1 MSKTPKLVG
10 HTFLFERRFLPIFL
24 VQFLGA
30 FNDNFYKNA
39 MVILIAFQL
48 NLSIEQTG
56 LYITLAAGLFILPFF
71 LFSAIAGQLADHF
84 CKSSLIRYI
93 KLAEIPIM
101 ALAAV
106 GFLTMQVEWL
116 FIALFLMGTQSAFF
130 GPIKYSI
137 LPEVL
142 ESGQLLRGNAL
153 FSGSTFIAILLG
165 TIGGG
170 ILIMLDSGA
179 QIVSALVMLFAVL
192 GYVIS
197 RVVPSTQYASETVT
211 IDLNIFRS
219 TWQIVKRSTEHKEA
233 FFAVWAI
240 SWFWF
245 IGAVLLSQ
253 IPSFVKV
260 TLHANE
266 QVVVAFLTV
275 FSIGI
280 ASGAG
285 LMSLL
290 CKQTVTLRFH
300 PWLLVSMS
308 LFLLLTVWVANA
320 MVIASPHTISDP
332 SNLLDLVAFLS
343 LWPQSLSLLF
353 MFALAVA
360 GGAYIVPLYTQL
372 QTKTPQSSRAR
383 IVAVNNILNAF
394 LMVLSSILIMVGF
407 SFELSLPAMLLVLA
421 VFNLFIAG
429 WFARNARS
437 YNEMV
442 I

>member
-1 MSKTPKLVG
+1 MPNNPKLMTRSFV
-10 HTFLFERRFLPIFL
+10 FKQRFLPLFW
-24 VQFLGA
+24 VQFLSA

-48 NLSIEQTG
+48 NLSNEQIG

-71 LFSAIAGQLADHF
+71 LFSAVAGQLADHF
-84 CKSSLIRYI
+84 AKSTLIRYI

-101 ALAAV
+101 ALGV
-106 GFLTMQVEWL
+106 IGFLTMQMEWL
-116 FIALFLMGTQSAFF
+116 FTALFLMGSQSAFF
-130 GPIKYSI
+130 GPIKYSV

-142 ESGQLLRGNAL
+142 ESDDLLRGNAL

-170 ILIMLDSGA
+170 LLIMLDNGA
-179 QIVSALVMLFAVL
+179 QIVSASVILFAVL
-192 GYVIS
+192 GYLVS
-197 RVVPSTQYASETVT
+197 RFVPNTEKSSKKVT
-211 IDLNIFRS
+211 ISFNIFRS
-219 TWQIVKRSTEHKEA
+219 TWQVVKRSTGHKEA
-233 FFAVWAI
+233 FFASWAI

-266 QVVVAFLTV
+266 QVVVAFLTI

-280 ASGAG
+280 AMGAW
-285 LMSLL
+285 LMSLF
-290 CKQTVTLRFH
+290 CKRTVTLRFH
-300 PWLLVSMS
+300 PRLLVSMS
-308 LFLLLTVWVANA
+308 LFLLFTVWAANA
-320 MVIASPHTISDP
+320 MVIASPVSALE
-332 SNLLDLVAFLS
+332 SRNLLDLTSFLT

-353 MFALAVA
+353 MFALAIA

-372 QTKTPQSSRAR
+372 QTKTPQTSRAR

-407 SFELSLPAMLLVLA
+407 SFELSLPAMLLILA
-421 VFNLFIAG
+421 LFNLFIAG

-437 YNEMV
+437 YNEV
-442 I
+442 VV

>member
-1 MSKTPKLVG
+1 MPNNPKLMTRSFV
-10 HTFLFERRFLPIFL
+10 FKQRFLPLFW
-24 VQFLGA
+24 VQFLSA

-48 NLSIEQTG
+48 NLSNEQIG

-71 LFSAIAGQLADHF
+71 LFSAVAGQLADHF
-84 CKSSLIRYI
+84 AKSTLIRYI
-93 KLAEIPIM
+93 KIAEIPIM
-101 ALAAV
+101 ALGV
-106 GFLTMQVEWL
+106 IGFLTMQMEWL
-116 FIALFLMGTQSAFF
+116 FTALFLMGSQSAFF
-130 GPIKYSI
+130 GPIKYSV

-142 ESGQLLRGNAL
+142 ESDDLLRGNAL

-170 ILIMLDSGA
+170 LLIMLDNGA
-179 QIVSALVMLFAVL
+179 QIVSASVILFAVL
-192 GYVIS
+192 GYLVS
-197 RVVPSTQYASETVT
+197 RFVPNTEKSSKKVT
-211 IDLNIFRS
+211 ISFNIFRS
-219 TWQIVKRSTEHKEA
+219 TWQVVKRSTGHKEA
-233 FFAVWAI
+233 FFASWAI

-266 QVVVAFLTV
+266 QVVVAFLTI

-280 ASGAG
+280 AMGAW
-285 LMSLL
+285 LMSLF
-290 CKQTVTLRFH
+290 CKRTVTLRFH
-300 PWLLVSMS
+300 PRLLVSMS
-308 LFLLLTVWVANA
+308 LFLLLTVWAANA
-320 MVIASPHTISDP
+320 MVIASPVSALE
-332 SNLLDLVAFLS
+332 SRNLLDLTSFLT

-353 MFALAVA
+353 MFALAIA

-372 QTKTPQSSRAR
+372 QTKTPQTSRAR

-407 SFELSLPAMLLVLA
+407 SFELSLPAMLLILA
-421 VFNLFIAG
+421 LFNLFIAG

-437 YNEMV
+437 YNEV
-442 I
+442 VV